1 MTCQSNYCPLRAQLT
16 PLPSAPGGHECR
28 GLAGRTFHG
37 WVGDVRF
44 VSRPISAGEFMIA
57 QGTLGCMRTAAA
69 SLLDQAHER
78 GVAELED
85 RQEDGE

>member
-1 MTCQSNYCPLRAQLT
+1 M
-16 PLPSAPGGHECR
+16 
-28 GLAGRTFHG
+28 
-37 WVGDVRF
+37 RF

-69 SLLDQAHER
+69 SLLDQAHEP